1 MIDRPDENRNPALHK
16 VRTQKCAHTQDV
28 VGNQKVKKNRFNP
41 KKVLEKTGDG
51 KLKKFDDDEK
61 INDEETQMTHSLTL
75 RPSSTFLPFCCLYFL
90 ENIFFLAF
98 FD

>member
-1 MIDRPDENRNPALHK
+1 M
-16 VRTQKCAHTQDV
+16 RTHTRRSREP
-28 VGNQKVKKNRFNP
+28 KSKKKNRFNP